1 MTVVLVFLYYS
12 LSNQQLVSNKTIL
25 NQKHNQYH
33 NPAGV
38 DYGAPTWKLTKKS
51 AYYNVQVGVGPN
63 IENFEKKFYR
73 QCKLGWAPTWKLTKK
88 SAYNNVQVEV
98 GPNIENFEKKFYR
111 QCKLGWAPTWK
122 LTEKSAYNISRI

>member
-1 MTVVLVFLYYS
+1 MIMTVVLVFLYYS

-51 AYYNVQVGVGPN
+51 AY
-63 IENFEKKFYR
+63 
-73 QCKLGWAPTWKLTKK
+73 
-88 SAYNNVQVEV
+88 NNVQVEV
-98 GPNIENFEKKFYR
+98 GPNIENFEKEIL
-111 QCKLGWAPTWK
+111 QTMQVGLGPNMEADGK
-122 LTEKSAYNISRI
+122 VSLQYQ